1 MAFTTISNWVTTEWT
16 DEMEALARD
25 KYVPMV
31 KAVGANAVQMVRT
44 GENSFSVVTH
54 YSDEAAA
61 QAAQDKITAIRAEAA
76 DELPMTL
83 QSASGGAVFAGF

>member
-1 MAFTTISNWVTTEWT
+1 MAYCTISNWETTEWS

-25 KYVPMV
+25 KYVALI
-31 KAVGANAVQMVRT
+31 KAVGASGAQMIRT
-44 GENSFSVVTH
+44 GDNSFSVVTH
-54 YSDEAAA
+54 YSDAAAA

-83 QSASGGAVFAGF
+83 ESTSGGEVFAGF